1 MSLELVVSII
11 NYRTPDLTLN
21 CVRSVL
27 AAGDGI
33 ALSVVIIDNA
43 SDDQSVTM
51 IRDWIDAQDPPVPV
65 TLMLSEVNLGFAGGH
80 NAVMRAHPAEF
91 YLLLNSDTLM
101 RAGTL
106 AGLLAATQA
115 HPQAGLLAP
124 ALEDEDGT
132 RQISCFRLH
141 SPASELIR
149 AAATRQVTAML
160 ARHDISLGLDPV
172 PTDIGWVSFAC
183 VLIRQEVFA
192 HTGGMDDGFFLY
204 YEDAEL
210 CHRILKAGWQI
221 AYVPAARVAHFRGGS
236 GPVKALSRAARR
248 LPPYYYRSRTRYF
261 RKLYGRTGPLA
272 ANLCWGAGRLIAAA
286 RRLVGKPVPK
296 ANASEWRDIWIG
308 FLNPL
313 RPSAAGE

>member
-1 MSLELVVSII
+1 MSSELVVSII

-43 SDDQSVTM
+43 SGDQSVVT
-51 IRDWIDAQDPPVPV
+51 ISDWIDAQDPPVPV
-65 TLMLSEVNLGFAGGH
+65 TLMVSEANLGFAGGH
-80 NAVMRAHPAEF
+80 NAVMRAYPAEF
-91 YLLLNSDTLM
+91 YLLLNSDTLV

-106 AGLLAATQA
+106 AGLLTAAQSA
-115 HPQAGLLAP
+115 PQAGLLAP

-149 AAATRQVTAML
+149 GAATGPVTAML
-160 ARHDISLGLDPV
+160 ARYDIPLGLDPA
-172 PTDIGWVSFAC
+172 PTEIGWVSFAC
-183 VLIRQEVFA
+183 VLIRQEVFVQ
-192 HTGGMDDGFFLY
+192 TGGMDDGFFLY
-204 YEDAEL
+204 YEDAEF
-210 CHRILKAGWQI
+210 CHRVCKTGWQI
-221 AYVPAARVAHFRGGS
+221 AHVPTARVAHFRGGS

-248 LPPYYYRSRTRYF
+248 LPSYYYRSRTRYF

-272 ANLCWGAGRLIAAA
+272 ANLCWGAGRLIAVA

-308 FLNPL
+308 FMNPL
-313 RPSAAGE
+313 HLSVAGE